1 MKKILIVIFILLI
14 VPMLSNCKSTK
25 VEPGT
30 FIKPVFPNFQI
41 TENNLIAEGI
51 KPQSLVRTY
60 VTLSSE
66 IRLIKDSGLET
77 KQEVKGGGLFIEN
90 KRKGSSIY
98 VPLTYDVVWQTG
110 ERLQGTPVKGPLE
123 GTNLRSGE
131 IMTGPFMAE
140 VKGIEEGEGYISRWS
155 IQFRED
161 TIGDIFSYKR
171 TPYIPK
177 GFSQSHKSSAGNF
190 QPLRSIKKQVST
202 KEDNH
207 QNADDYVYL
216 IELLAFEPDMKLNPG
231 YFVEKSTN
239 LVYYDNGKGRFYFT
253 VGASGDYWLVNEINM
268 YHQLSGMYLAKYLKD
283 EQKVKVIDSKILG
296 VED

>member
-1 MKKILIVIFILLI
+1 MKKILIFLLGVAIL
-14 VPMLSNCKSTK
+14 SSCKTAK

-30 FIKPVFPNFQI
+30 FIEPIFPNLQI

-90 KRKGSSIY
+90 KLKGSSIY
-98 VPLTYDVVWQTG
+98 VPLTYGVVWQTG
-110 ERLQGTPVKGPLE
+110 EGLQGTPVKGPLE

-140 VKGIEEGEGYISRWS
+140 VMGIEEGEGYISRWF

-177 GFSQSHKSSAGNF
+177 GFSQSNKSSAGNF
-190 QPLRSIKKQVST
+190 QPLRSIKKEVSR
-202 KEDNH
+202 KEDR
-207 QNADDYVYL
+207 QQTADDYVYL
-216 IELLAFEPDMKLNPG
+216 IELLAFKPDMKLNPG
-231 YFVEKSTN
+231 YFVDTSTN

-253 VGASGDYWLVNEINM
+253 VGASGDYWLVNKENM
-268 YHQLSGMYLAKYLKD
+268 YHQLAGMYLAKHLEN

-296 VED
+296 VD